1 MGLPGQ
7 RGLEGVPG
15 KGIPGEKVI
24 IQWRLPPNI

>member
-24 IQWRLPPNI
+24 IISGQLLTS